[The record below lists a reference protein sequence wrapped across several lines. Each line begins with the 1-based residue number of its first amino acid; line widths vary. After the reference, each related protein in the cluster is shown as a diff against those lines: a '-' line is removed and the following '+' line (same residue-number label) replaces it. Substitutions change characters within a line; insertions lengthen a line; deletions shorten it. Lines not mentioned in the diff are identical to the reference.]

1 MKPLRYGPK
10 VRKDIHGHSMSMK
23 DYFWPKAGETAL
35 FSEIFGSLN
44 KAQTEQ
50 TGQLV
55 QPMNGQF
62 YNANIYIMG

>member
-10 VRKDIHGHSMSMK
+10 VRKDLHGRSMCMK
-23 DYFWPKAGETAL
+23 
-35 FSEIFGSLN
+35 EIFGSLI

-55 QPMNGQF
+55 ASAADEWPVLNTR
-62 YNANIYIMG
+62 

>member
-1 MKPLRYGPK
+1 MKPHRYGPK
-10 VRKDIHGHSMSMK
+10 VRKDLHDRSMCTK
-23 DYFWPKAGETAL
+23 DYFWPKAGETAH
-35 FSEIFGSLN
+35 FSEIFGSLI

-62 YNANIYIMG
+62 YNANIYTMG

>member
-1 MKPLRYGPK
+1 MVVPSMC
-10 VRKDIHGHSMSMK
+10 RKDC
-23 DYFWPKAGETAL
+23 FWPKAGETPL
-35 FSEIFGSLN
+35 FSEIFGSLI

-50 TGQLV
+50 IGQLV

>member
-1 MKPLRYGPK
+1 MVVL
-10 VRKDIHGHSMSMK
+10 SMCMK
-23 DYFWPKAGETAL
+23 DCFWTKAGETPL
-35 FSEIFGSLN
+35 LSEIFGSLIQ
-44 KAQTEQ
+44 AQTKQ